1 MELTGSNIY
10 YLTYLFAPFILVS
23 FFLLNSIINLDIK
36 GLVYLIGLIIT
47 LTVSIFIGNALL
59 QKQKIPG
66 EEMCHMISIS
76 NIKSIS
82 TIPLSVITYV
92 FTGCY
97 LLYTMSVNN
106 YIKNNDK
113 LKAKDDVGS
122 IISMTSILA
131 IVFFLILIL
140 QDIAIISRQ
149 KCYGTNHILLSLFL
163 GGLLGTF
170 WGYLIN
176 LTKNKSI
183 QYFSTNPNNCTIPK
197 YQNFRITQ

>member
-1 MELTGSNIY
+1 
-10 YLTYLFAPFILVS
+10 
-23 FFLLNSIINLDIK
+23 
-36 GLVYLIGLIIT
+36 
-47 LTVSIFIGNALL
+47 
-59 QKQKIPG
+59 
-66 EEMCHMISIS
+66 
-76 NIKSIS
+76 
-82 TIPLSVITYV
+82 
-92 FTGCY
+92 
-97 LLYTMSVNN
+97 
-106 YIKNNDK
+106 
-113 LKAKDDVGS
+113 
-122 IISMTSILA
+122 MTSILA